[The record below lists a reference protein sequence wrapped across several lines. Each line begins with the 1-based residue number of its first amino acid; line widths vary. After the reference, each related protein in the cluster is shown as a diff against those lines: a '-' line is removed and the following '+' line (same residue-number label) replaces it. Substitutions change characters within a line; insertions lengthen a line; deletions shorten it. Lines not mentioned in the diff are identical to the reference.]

1 MARGSRMVGSVAL
14 GGVLVALV
22 LRATTLH
29 SVNDAPLIYRVVSN
43 VNDLDGVEGMAPP
56 GRVVELWFKQRNF
69 KEGTDDASDPFSWCG
84 WKNRGDAVRL
94 GVTTA
99 DANGVWRLSNLRH
112 SRTTVMLFPP
122 AAGGDRCL
130 GGLYT
135 ELLPR
140 ACDQPGV
147 NCTAWD
153 APTLHWMNVRK
164 LRPAIGAVAG
174 SLSRA
179 EQAAAAVAD
188 GPDDGPDPSDVVDV
202 DENGIDTTAPGY
214 AVGQRVTWRCGSGG
228 TAACPSVTVHD
239 GSTAISTDPEFPFV
253 LGTMQGHRTG
263 GSFIAAA
270 AIPRGSPIGFSVNV
284 NVKFRGLLD
293 VNLGCDRQRFFDF
306 SAAKVF

>member
-1 MARGSRMVGSVAL
+1 MVGSVAL

-99 DANGVWRLSNLRH
+99 DASGVWRLSDLRH

-135 ELLPR
+135 EFLPR

-147 NCTAWD
+147 NCSASD
-153 APTLHWMNVRK
+153 APTLHWLNVRK
-164 LRPAIGAVAG
+164 LRPNIGAVTG
-174 SLSRA
+174 SVSRA
-179 EQAAAAVAD
+179 EHTAAAVAD
-188 GPDDGPDPSDVVDV
+188 GPDDGPGLGPSDVVDV

-214 AVGQRVTWRCGSGG
+214 TVGQRVTWRCGAGG
-228 TAACPSVTVHD
+228 TAACPSVTIHD
-239 GSTAISTDPEFPFV
+239 ASTAISTDPEFPFV
-253 LGTMQGHRTG
+253 LGTIQGHRTG

-293 VNLGCDRQRFFDF
+293 VNLGCDRLRFFDF

>member
-1 MARGSRMVGSVAL
+1 
-14 GGVLVALV
+14 
-22 LRATTLH
+22 
-29 SVNDAPLIYRVVSN
+29 
-43 VNDLDGVEGMAPP
+43 
-56 GRVVELWFKQRNF
+56 
-69 KEGTDDASDPFSWCG
+69 
-84 WKNRGDAVRL
+84 
-94 GVTTA
+94 
-99 DANGVWRLSNLRH
+99 
-112 SRTTVMLFPP
+112 
-122 AAGGDRCL
+122 
-130 GGLYT
+130 
-135 ELLPR
+135 
-140 ACDQPGV
+140 
-147 NCTAWD
+147 
-153 APTLHWMNVRK
+153 VRK

-188 GPDDGPDPSDVVDV
+188 GPDDGPAPSDVVDV

-214 AVGQRVTWRCGSGG
+214 TVGQRVTWRCGSGG

-293 VNLGCDRQRFFDF
+293 VNLGCDRLRFFDF